1 MFQKKGSDEADCM
14 QAASK
19 DGIKREIAGLL
30 VKDWEARASLATDSS
45 DRRKNKKHHWY
56 GTWGEKGMVV
66 KPRADRRPLMTLL
79 VDRKKAC
86 MVKSKLIKS
95 PDDAFSF
102 MVIIATTLCEGE
114 VSKEGLYELQ
124 DQMLQDLKL
133 DAAPL
138 AVALKRP
145 AAAVGGLQLLLA
157 ACSCCWRRSH
167 VLRLPQLCR
176 LRSPRSPRD
185 RQL

>member
-1 MFQKKGSDEADCM
+1 
-14 QAASK
+14 
-19 DGIKREIAGLL
+19 
-30 VKDWEARASLATDSS
+30 
-45 DRRKNKKHHWY
+45 
-56 GTWGEKGMVV
+56 
-66 KPRADRRPLMTLL
+66 MTLL
-79 VDRKKAC
+79 VDKKMAC
-86 MVKSKLIKS
+86 MVKSELFKS

-114 VSKEGLYELQ
+114 VSKEGLYELR

-157 ACSCCWRRSH
+157 KKPRAAIAAAMPAEEPKVAEKPPVVVRGSRDGFFAGLIGSQGVVASNSRQTTTAAMWSCEFFKKK
-167 VLRLPQLCR
+167 
-176 LRSPRSPRD
+176 
-185 RQL
+185 